1 MGGGGGATSNIDQ
14 NLTFEDTS
22 EYMYKNSS
30 RYTAGFEFDAGV
42 VNTNTDIG
50 VSGTE
55 DVVRDQELLRDADQD
70 DLRSMIASLTSCTTD
85 QLCDDKADL
94 KDRAGQAWDR
104 AWNLYPTYK
113 EQLDAELD
121 ELREDTIEYIC
132 LWEQQWAR
140 TAGSSLNCL
149 VQSMKNRAEVELARK
164 LAGVIAESNRRMK
177 EHETQAIAQAFTDNL
192 NARMEPNKLALG
204 QIGALWG
211 VLRGATVKDITDRDY
226 TENRNEDTLQLTAM
240 GKYYREAEDWSE
252 NEGTYLAEVNELA
265 GLADAAA
272 AG

>member
-1 MGGGGGATSNIDQ
+1 MANIVDSPQ
-14 NLTFEDTS
+14 TITFEDTS
-22 EYMYKNSS
+22 EFMFRNSA
-30 RYTAGFEFDAGV
+30 TETGGWKAEIGTV
-42 VNTNTDIG
+42 LNTSSLDI
-50 VSGTE
+50 SGQE
-55 DVVRDQELLRDADQD
+55 DVVRDQELLNDADRE
-70 DLRSMIASLTSCTTD
+70 DLRSMIATLTECTTD

-94 KDRAGQAWDR
+94 KERAGLAWDR
-104 AWNLYPTYK
+104 AWNLYPTYR
-113 EQLDAELD
+113 EQLDAELE

-149 VQSMKNRAEVELARK
+149 VQGMKNRAEVELARK

-211 VLRGATVKDITDRDY
+211 VLRGATVRDITDRDY
-226 TENRNEDTLQLTAM
+226 TEDRNENTLQITAM

-252 NEGTYLAEVNELA
+252 NEGTYAAEVNELA
-265 GLADAAA
+265 GMADAAA